1 MKKNQ
6 SPNSPLKKV
15 NPRFSKHPAQKNLH
29 KVIHPILTGAQKANP
44 HVDQEGADNSP
55 DR

>member
-1 MKKNQ
+1 MKEKQ
-6 SPNSPLKKV
+6 STNSPLKKV
-15 NPRFSKHPAQKNLH
+15 SPKFTNHPTQKKLN
-29 KVIHPILTGAQKANP
+29 KDIHPILTGAQKANP